1 MLTASSKPLV
11 VGIAGGSASGKST
24 LAQRLVQALDGLGV
38 EVLGMDRYF
47 RHVRPKM
54 VAPVTRVVYDDH
66 NHPESFD
73 LVGLVRD
80 LDALLAR
87 EDRPQVVI
95 VEGLMTLYDE
105 QLRTRLDLK
114 IFLDAQ
120 SDERIVRRLRRNMA
134 RGAAFDDIATFF
146 LDSVRYRHQEFV
158 EPSRWHADIV
168 LNGSNTSERGVT
180 VLVEWIRQHAPVA
193 AKP

>member
-1 MLTASSKPLV
+1 MLTASPKPLV

-47 RHVRPKM
+47 RRIRPKM
-54 VAPVTRVVYDDH
+54 VAPITRVVYEDH

-73 LVGLVRD
+73 LVSLVRD
-80 LDALLAR
+80 LDALLVR
-87 EDRPQVVI
+87 EDMPQVII

-105 QLRTRLDLK
+105 QLRARLDLK

-120 SDERIVRRLRRNMA
+120 SDERIVRRLKRNMA
-134 RGAAFDDIATFF
+134 RGMAFDDIATFF

-168 LNGSNTSERGVT
+168 LNGSHTSERGVN
-180 VLVEWIRQHAPVA
+180 VLVEWIRQHAPA
-193 AKP
+193 ANKP

>member
-1 MLTASSKPLV
+1 MLTTSSKPLV

-47 RHVRPKM
+47 RRVRPKM
-54 VAPVTRVVYDDH
+54 VAPITRVVYDDH

-73 LVGLVRD
+73 LAGLVRD

-87 EDRPQVVI
+87 EDMPQVVI

-105 QLRTRLDLK
+105 QLRARLDLK
-114 IFLDAQ
+114 IFLDAP
-120 SDERIVRRLRRNMA
+120 SDERIVRRLKRNMA
-134 RGAAFDDIATFF
+134 RGMAFDDIATFF

-168 LNGSNTSERGVT
+168 LNGSSTSERGVS
-180 VLVEWIRQHAPVA
+180 VLVEWIRQHAPAA